1 MQSID
6 MLVDA
11 TREFLHQTA
20 TFLPK
25 LLLAMLVVVVGWLI
39 AKAVRFAVER
49 ALRAIN
55 FNVLTERAGT
65 DNFLRQA
72 GMSGDTTTVFGLL
85 AFWLVILATLI
96 IAFNGMGLTYI
107 TDLLGRAVLFA
118 PKLLIA
124 MLIMVFGSYCARFVG
139 NAVQNY
145 CEDAQIPDAEMLGRL
160 VRYGIMLFVV
170 MIALSQVE
178 VGGDI
183 VQRTFLIILAG
194 LMLAIGL
201 AFGLGGKD
209 WAASMLQRLNSVAST
224 SCKWPMARLPA
235 GQRRVPPPNG
245 K

>member
-6 MLVDA
+6 MLMET

-20 TFLPK
+20 AFLPK
-25 LLLAMLVVVVGWLI
+25 LLLGLVVVAVGWLI
-39 AKAVRFAVER
+39 AKAIRFAVER
-49 ALRAIN
+49 ALRAVN

-65 DNFLRQA
+65 DNFLKQA
-72 GMSGDTTTVFGLL
+72 GMRGDTTTLFGLL
-85 AFWLVILATLI
+85 AFWVVILATLI
-96 IAFNGMGLTYI
+96 VAFGGMGLTYI
-107 TDLLGRAVLFA
+107 PDLLGRLELFT

-145 CEDAQIPDAEMLGRL
+145 CLDAQIPDADVLGGI
-160 VRYGIMLFVV
+160 VRYAIMLFVV

-194 LMLAIGL
+194 LMLAIAL
-201 AFGLGGKD
+201 AFGLGGKE
-209 WAASMLQRLNSVAST
+209 WAASLLQRW
-224 SCKWPMARLPA
+224 WPQHRKD
-235 GQRRVPPPNG
+235 QDT
-245 K
+245 

>member
-20 TFLPK
+20 AFLPK
-25 LLLAMLVVVVGWLI
+25 LLLALLVVAVGWLL

-49 ALRAIN
+49 ALRAVN

-65 DNFLRQA
+65 DNFLKQA
-72 GMSGDTTTVFGLL
+72 GMRGDTTTLFGLV
-85 AFWLVILATLI
+85 AFWLVVVAALI
-96 IAFNGMGLTYI
+96 IAFNGMGLTYLPE
-107 TDLLGRAVLFA
+107 LLGRAVLFT

-124 MLIMVFGSYCARFVG
+124 MLIMVFGSYCARLVG

-145 CEDAQIPDAEMLGRL
+145 CAEAHIADADVLSRL

-170 MIALSQVE
+170 MIALSQIE

-194 LMLAIGL
+194 LMLAIAL
-201 AFGLGGKD
+201 AFGLGGKE
-209 WAASMLQRLNSVAST
+209 WAAALLQRW
-224 SCKWPMARLPA
+224 WPQHRKDHDL
-235 GQRRVPPPNG
+235 
-245 K
+245 

>member
-6 MLVDA
+6 YLVDA
-11 TREFLHQTA
+11 TREFFHQTA
-20 TFLPK
+20 AFLPK
-25 LLLAMLVVVVGWLI
+25 LLLALLVVVVGWLL

-65 DNFLRQA
+65 DNFLKQA
-72 GMSGDTTTVFGLL
+72 GMRGDTTTLFGLV
-85 AFWLVILATLI
+85 AFWLVIVAALI
-96 IAFNGMGLTYI
+96 IAFNGMGLTYLP
-107 TDLLGRAVLFA
+107 DLLGRAVLFT

-145 CEDAQIPDAEMLGRL
+145 CVDAQIPDADVLGRL
-160 VRYGIMLFVV
+160 VRYAIMLFVV

-194 LMLAIGL
+194 LMLAIAL
-201 AFGLGGKD
+201 AFGLGGKE
-209 WAASMLQRLNSVAST
+209 WAASMLQRW
-224 SCKWPMARLPA
+224 WPQHRKDNDP
-235 GQRRVPPPNG
+235 
-245 K
+245 

>member
-6 MLVDA
+6 MLMDA

-20 TFLPK
+20 AFLPK
-25 LLLAMLVVVVGWLI
+25 LLLALLVVVVGWLF
-39 AKAVRFAVER
+39 AKAARFAVER

-65 DNFLRQA
+65 DNFLKQA
-72 GMSGDTTTVFGLL
+72 GMLGDTTTLFGLL
-85 AFWLVILATLI
+85 AFWLVILAALI
-96 IAFNGMGLTYI
+96 MAFNGMGLTYI
-107 TDLLGRAVLFA
+107 PDLLGRVVLFT

-124 MLIMVFGSYCARFVG
+124 MLITVFGAYFASIVG

-145 CEDAQIPDAEMLGRL
+145 CADARIADAEVLGRL
-160 VRYGIMLFVV
+160 VRSAIMLFVV

-194 LMLAIGL
+194 LMLAIAL
-201 AFGLGGKD
+201 AFGLGGRE
-209 WAASMLQRLNSVAST
+209 WAAALLQRW
-224 SCKWPMARLPA
+224 WPQHRKDQDL
-235 GQRRVPPPNG
+235 
-245 K
+245 

>member
-6 MLVDA
+6 MFVDA
-11 TREFLHQTA
+11 TREFLHQIA
-20 TFLPK
+20 AFLPK
-25 LLLAMLVVVVGWLI
+25 LLLALLVVAAGWLL
-39 AKAVRFAVER
+39 AKAVRFAIER

-65 DNFLRQA
+65 DNFLKQA
-72 GMSGDTTTVFGLL
+72 GMQGDTTTLFGLV
-85 AFWLVILATLI
+85 AFWLVIVAALI
-96 IAFNGMGLTYI
+96 IAFNGMGLTYLP
-107 TDLLGRAVLFA
+107 DLLGRAVLFA

-124 MLIMVFGSYCARFVG
+124 MLIMVFGSYCASFVG

-145 CEDAQIPDAEMLGRL
+145 CLDAHIADADVLGRL

-194 LMLAIGL
+194 LMLAIAL
-201 AFGLGGKD
+201 AFGLGGKE
-209 WAASMLQRLNSVAST
+209 WAASLLQRW
-224 SCKWPMARLPA
+224 WPQ
-235 GQRRVPPPNG
+235 QRKDNDV
-245 K
+245 

>member
-20 TFLPK
+20 AFLPK
-25 LLLAMLVVVVGWLI
+25 LLLALLVVAVGWLL
-39 AKAVRFAVER
+39 AKVVRFAVER

-65 DNFLRQA
+65 DNFLKQA
-72 GMSGDTTTVFGLL
+72 GMQGDTTTLFGLV
-85 AFWLVILATLI
+85 AFWLVIIATLV
-96 IAFNGMGLTYI
+96 IAFNGMGLTYLP
-107 TDLLGRAVLFA
+107 DLLGRAVLFA

-124 MLIMVFGSYCARFVG
+124 MLIMVFGSYCASVVG

-145 CEDAQIPDAEMLGRL
+145 CLDARIADADVLGRL
-160 VRYGIMLFVV
+160 VRYAIMLFVV
-170 MIALSQVE
+170 MIALSQIE

-194 LMLAIGL
+194 LMLAIAL
-201 AFGLGGKD
+201 AFGLGGKE
-209 WAASMLQRLNSVAST
+209 WAAALLQRW
-224 SCKWPMARLPA
+224 WPQHRKDRDL
-235 GQRRVPPPNG
+235 
-245 K
+245 

>member
-20 TFLPK
+20 AFLPK
-25 LLLAMLVVVVGWLI
+25 LLLGLLVVVVGWLL
-39 AKAVRFAVER
+39 AKLVRFAVER

-72 GMSGDTTTVFGLL
+72 GMQGDTTTLFGLVV
-85 AFWLVILATLI
+85 FWLVIIAALV
-96 IAFNGMGLTYI
+96 IAFNGMGLTYLP
-107 TDLLGRAVLFA
+107 DLLGRAVLFA
-118 PKLLIA
+118 PKLFIA
-124 MLIMVFGSYCARFVG
+124 MLIMVFGSYCASVVG

-145 CEDAQIPDAEMLGRL
+145 CLDARIADADVLGRL
-160 VRYGIMLFVV
+160 VRYAIMLFVV
-170 MIALSQVE
+170 MIALSQIE

-194 LMLAIGL
+194 LMLAFAL

-209 WAASMLQRLNSVAST
+209 WAASLLQRW
-224 SCKWPMARLPA
+224 WPQHRKDQDP
-235 GQRRVPPPNG
+235 
-245 K
+245 

>member
-20 TFLPK
+20 MFLPK
-25 LLLAMLVVVVGWLI
+25 LLLALLVVAVGWLL

-49 ALRAIN
+49 ALRAVN

-65 DNFLRQA
+65 DKFLTQA
-72 GMSGDTTTVFGLL
+72 GMRGDTTTLFGLV
-85 AFWLVILATLI
+85 AFWLVIVAALI
-96 IAFNGMGLTYI
+96 IAFNGMGLTYLP
-107 TDLLGRAVLFA
+107 DLLGRAVLFA
-118 PKLLIA
+118 PKLLAA

-145 CEDAQIPDAEMLGRL
+145 CLEVRIADADVLGGL
-160 VRYGIMLFVV
+160 VRYAIMLFVV

-194 LMLAIGL
+194 LMLAIAL
-201 AFGLGGKD
+201 AFGLGGKE
-209 WAASMLQRLNSVAST
+209 WAASLLQRW
-224 SCKWPMARLPA
+224 WPQHRKDTEL
-235 GQRRVPPPNG
+235 
-245 K
+245 